1 MQNGVTDRQ
10 TDTRTQPFI
19 VKDVYWVIQ
28 YLSTSAIDHLEL
40 LVHENSVTLDTI
52 QCLPDHVLLVEE
64 TQVCDEEVEAPALL
78 DHRGE
83 VIVAE
88 EDSQL
93 AVLHH
98 RVKLA
103 YSMVR

>member
-1 MQNGVTDRQ
+1 MCYVY
-10 TDTRTQPFI
+10 RT
-19 VKDVYWVIQ
+19 IQ

-40 LVHENSVTLDTI
+40 LVHENGVPLDAI

-64 TQVCDEEVEAPALL
+64 TEVCDEEVEAPALL